1 MSGIRSLYRG
11 PSLKGYASAASA
23 PIRVDD
29 TTNKV
34 KAVLTGS
41 GTTEVDVLA
50 QYTPASLTA
59 NTTIT
64 NATHANKLLVVNKVD
79 GLTATLPAATGT
91 GAKYK
96 FVIGTLMTSNSF
108 IVQVASA
115 TDYFR
120 GIQFL
125 KDDAAGGAQAF
136 ATANTGTLA
145 TESDT
150 LTWNR
155 TTTGLTAI
163 GDSVEFT
170 DFATGIWLVESKV
183 NASGTEATP
192 FTAAV

>member
-11 PSLKGYASAASA
+11 PSLKGPATAGSA

-29 TTNKV
+29 TSNKI
-34 KAVLTGS
+34 KAVLTGT
-41 GTTEVDVLA
+41 GTTEVDLLG
-50 QYTPASLTA
+50 QYTPVSLTA
-59 NTTIT
+59 NTTLT

-79 GLTATLPAATGT
+79 GLTATLPAATGS

-96 FVIGTLMTSNSF
+96 FVIGTLMTSSNF
-108 IVQVASA
+108 VVQVASA

-136 ATANTGTLA
+136 ATANTATVA

-163 GDSVEFT
+163 GDTVEFT
-170 DFATGIWLVESKV
+170 DFATGIWLVESKC

-192 FTAAV
+192 FSVAV